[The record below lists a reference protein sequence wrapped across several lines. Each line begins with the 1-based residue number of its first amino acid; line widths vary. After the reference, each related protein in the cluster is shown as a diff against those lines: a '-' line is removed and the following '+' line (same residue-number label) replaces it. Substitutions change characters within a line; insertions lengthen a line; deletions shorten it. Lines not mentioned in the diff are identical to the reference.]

1 VRINQ
6 YKTFEGRSAYVTTL
20 NLTED
25 VLRMIAVEISSNE
38 QRVRVR
44 LESGKS
50 IYGKH
55 FQYAPI
61 KEGVEE

>member
-1 VRINQ
+1 
-6 YKTFEGRSAYVTTL
+6 
-20 NLTED
+20 
-25 VLRMIAVEISSNE
+25 MIAVEISSNE
-38 QRVRVR
+38 QRVRER

-50 IYGKH
+50 SYGKH